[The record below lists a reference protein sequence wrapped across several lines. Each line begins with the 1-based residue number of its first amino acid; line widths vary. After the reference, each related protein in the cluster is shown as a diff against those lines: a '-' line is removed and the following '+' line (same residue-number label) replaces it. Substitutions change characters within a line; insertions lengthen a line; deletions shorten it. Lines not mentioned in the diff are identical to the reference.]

1 MLISH
6 GQGPR
11 PVVMKKTPKSPGY
24 LILGH
29 VNILMTKVHKD
40 YGYFEYSYDKR

>member
-1 MLISH
+1 MAKVQDPS
-6 GQGPR
+6 
-11 PVVMKKTPKSPGY
+11 VVMKKIPKSPGS

-40 YGYFEYSYDKR
+40 YGSVEYSYDKR